1 MKPKLIVIFSIALSI
16 SVILS
21 CHSSDSKRVFVLDTA
36 AVLDSIQ
43 FQKLNDLYIQHEK
56 ITTNEIAL
64 LTTNSFAPDT
74 TIEDYAYN
82 KFNSIGIGKK
92 DINNGILIVFSPEMK
107 QVRIATGYGTEKVL
121 TNSLAKVII
130 DSVMI
135 PQFKKQKYYEG
146 LWDGSVTI
154 TRFLEKPENKI
165 K

>member
-1 MKPKLIVIFSIALSI
+1 MKPKLIAVFLIALSI
-16 SVILS
+16 SVIVS
-21 CHSSDSKRVFVLDTA
+21 CHSSESQKVFVNDTA
-36 AVLDSIQ
+36 SVLDSIQ
-43 FQKLNDLYIQHEK
+43 FQKLNDLYIHHEK

-64 LTTNSFAPDT
+64 LT
-74 TIEDYAYN
+74 
-82 KFNSIGIGKK
+82 
-92 DINNGILIVFSPEMK
+92 
-107 QVRIATGYGTEKVL
+107 

>member
-1 MKPKLIVIFSIALSI
+1 MKPKLIAVFLIALSI
-16 SVILS
+16 SVIVS
-21 CHSSDSKRVFVLDTA
+21 CHSSESQKVFVNDTA

-43 FQKLNDLYIQHEK
+43 FQKLNDLYIHHEK
-56 ITTNEIAL
+56 VTTNEIAL
-64 LTTNSFAPDT
+64 LTTNSYTPDT
-74 TIEDYAYN
+74 TIEDYALR

-107 QVRIATGYGTEKVL
+107 QVRIATGFGTEKVL